1 MARISEYRIIK
12 ELEKIDTPTI
22 SNIVA
27 TYPKSELCLKLYD
40 PWYGQWYTDAT
51 IKCMF
56 PELGS
61 RVGYVATVVFCEK
74 KGENIEIDKFT
85 LLEHIYSTKKPVI
98 LVAEQQFPP
107 ELANRVGLFGEM
119 MTTQYK
125 TLGVVGVVTN
135 GPIRDIEA
143 IRKLKV
149 QYFATG
155 VTAAHGDFIIKDV
168 GVPVTVGG
176 MNVKPGD
183 MVHMDINGVVKFPP
197 DKMREILERA
207 KKLLKQEKEKAKI
220 YKNKKFYL
228 KKFKEIK
235 KEIKK

>member
-1 MARISEYRIIK
+1 MVKISENRIIK

-22 SNIVA
+22 SNVVA

-56 PELGS
+56 PELGP
-61 RVGYVATVVFCEK
+61 RVGYVATVIFCEK
-74 KGENIEIDKFT
+74 TEKNIGVDKMT
-85 LLEHIYSTKKPVI
+85 LLEHIDNTKKPVI

-125 TLGVVGVVTN
+125 ALGVVGVVTN
-135 GPIRDIEA
+135 GPIRDVEA

-155 VTAAHGDFIIKDV
+155 ITASHGEFIIKDV

-176 MNVKPGD
+176 MDVKPGD

-197 DKMREILERA
+197 DKMKEILERA
-207 KKLLKQEKEKAKI
+207 KKL
-220 YKNKKFYL
+220 
-228 KKFKEIK
+228 IK
-235 KEIKK
+235 KEKEMVKIFKDPNFSLKKLKNSLQK